1 MHLVPYI
8 LFLQD
13 MKKRS
18 FWFITILMTLAL
30 LGVFIMQLYYIR
42 EAYNL
47 KSQLFDQQVNQTL
60 RTVVG
65 KLQKQNAFNYYSR
78 KEARDKR
85 QRIIDLRQRE
95 LQLADAKKNYETLL
109 DRNRLSHQ
117 RQIEAELISQ
127 DSVIRSFYRKPVI
140 LSETDF
146 KAADA
151 RNGQN
156 PNSPV
161 RVDVYANVDENFNI
175 VSGSI
180 STKFTP
186 TGRRTLNF
194 NGGKLPDSIRYA
206 AQDPN
211 TGRIVL
217 ISLATVQPNVKT
229 RFKKESFLAKKEY
242 EQKVRFLR
250 SDSAF
255 VYTANLSQLEDVA
268 KEMSQP
274 NLPLDKRIDFSQ
286 LKPLLKKEF
295 TNSNIN
301 QPFTYS
307 VNLARK
313 DSVLFASNSGEK
325 NNFIDNNT
333 YSTNLDNNGLFR
345 DPGVLMV
352 SFPNKNSAILSNLT
366 ATVASSV
373 GLLLVL
379 VFIFSYTLY
388 AILRQKKLSEMKTDF
403 INNMT
408 HEFKTPVSTIMI
420 ASEALKDPEVSR
432 DKNRLKRLADIIYD
446 ENVRLGNHI
455 ERVLSIARL
464 EKNQLSMDNSEV
476 NMNELITVVI
486 DSMDLQLEKR
496 NAIIDLKLE
505 ADKST
510 VFGDELHLSNVIFNL
525 VDNANKYSLNHPY
538 ITISTENTSNNLII
552 KVSDK
557 GIGMSKDHSKK
568 IFEQFYRVPTG
579 NLHDVKG
586 FGLGLNYVQDIIKQI
601 NGRIKVRSE
610 KDKGTTFEILLPL
623 LTT

>member
-1 MHLVPYI
+1 
-8 LFLQD
+8 

-30 LGVFIMQLYYIR
+30 LGVFVMQLYYIR

-60 RTVVG
+60 TTVVG
-65 KLQKQNAFNYYSR
+65 KLQKRNAYNYYSR

-85 QRIIDLRQRE
+85 QRVMDLEQRE
-95 LQLADAKKNYETLL
+95 LQVADAKKNYETLL

-127 DSVIRSFYRKPVI
+127 DSVIRSFYLKPVI
-140 LSETDF
+140 LSESDF

-151 RNGQN
+151 TNGRSS
-156 PNSPV
+156 NSPV
-161 RVDVYANVDENFNI
+161 RLDVYANVDENFNI

-186 TGRRTLNF
+186 SGRRTLNF
-194 NGGKLPDSIRYA
+194 NGGKLPDTIRYVA
-206 AQDPN
+206 KDPN
-211 TGRIVL
+211 TSRIVL
-217 ISLATVQPNVKT
+217 ISLATMQADMKT
-229 RFKKESFLAKKEY
+229 KFKKEDFLARREF
-242 EQKVRFLR
+242 EQKVRFLK
-250 SDSAF
+250 SDSAV
-255 VYTANLSQLEDVA
+255 VYTSNLSRVEDVA

-295 TNSNIN
+295 KNSNIN
-301 QPFTYS
+301 LPFAYS
-307 VNLARK
+307 VSLAQK
-313 DSVLFASNSGEK
+313 DSVLFVSNGK
-325 NNFIDNNT
+325 AQNTFNPANT
-333 YSTNLDNNGLFR
+333 YATNLDNNGLFR
-345 DPGVLMV
+345 DPGVLMI

-366 ATVASSV
+366 ATVASSI

-388 AILRQKKLSEMKTDF
+388 AILKQKKLSEMKTDF

-420 ASEALKDPEVSR
+420 ASEALKDPDVSE
-432 DKNRLKRLADIIYD
+432 DKTRLKRLADIIYD

-464 EKNQLSMDNSEV
+464 EKKEHSMDNSDV
-476 NMNELITVVI
+476 DMNDLILVVI
-486 DSMDLQLEKR
+486 DSMDLQLQKK
-496 NAIIDLKLE
+496 NAKVTLKLDAE
-505 ADKST
+505 QST
-510 VFGDELHLSNVIFNL
+510 VFGDELHLSNVIYNL
-525 VDNANKYSLNHPY
+525 IDNANKYSLDSPE
-538 ITISTENTSNNLII
+538 ITVSTKNTSDNLII
-552 KVSDK
+552 KITDN
-557 GIGMSKDHSKK
+557 GIGMSKEHSKK
-568 IFEQFYRVPTG
+568 IFDQFYRVPTG

-586 FGLGLNYVQDIIKQI
+586 FGLGLNYVQDIVKRL
-601 NGRIKVRSE
+601 NGRIKVDSE
-610 KDKGTTFEILLPL
+610 KGKGTTFEILLPL
-623 LTT
+623 LAI